1 MDAAK
6 SNGRYFDIS
15 RLHVANPPVVF
26 LNAGLLLKQEQALDA
41 ESPNIEAMLDLAYQ
55 LVLCQLEADVY
66 RAKQD
71 IREMVVPIKI
81 LLLKEMEQD
90 TQICGLDD
98 F

>member
-1 MDAAK
+1 MD
-6 SNGRYFDIS
+6 RQTPD
-15 RLHVANPPVVF
+15 
-26 LNAGLLLKQEQALDA
+26 
-41 ESPNIEAMLDLAYQ
+41 IEAMLDLAYQ

-90 TQICGLDD
+90 GQICSLDD